1 MTRVQMDQLAAQAYR
16 DLSVIVKDESSLRRA
31 AKYLR
36 KLAKEVN
43 SDKAEMTQEE
53 FFAKLNKAKEGT
65 GDIMLPNEDLTAFL
79 KRLGYDL

>member
-16 DLSVIVKDESSLRRA
+16 NLSVIVKDESSLRRA

-53 FFAKLNKAKEGT
+53 FFAKLDKAKEGK